1 MQVPEI
7 DQQAGVFGRDM
18 APPKEAGCRQPF
30 VTLQGMLDRDALL
43 NSLAVLRRHSRPSG
57 RAPYKPLTM
66 LWALG
71 RIWADQT
78 ASRLVP
84 FEEIRAGV
92 KPLLLQFGGPTGS
105 STNPVNPIWRLQ
117 FDADGALWEC
127 RTTRP
132 AIVSPEGSPSVGEL
146 IATEAHFGL
155 SAPLFVML
163 VSDSILRLE
172 AGYVLAE
179 QVCPPTLWPELFEA
193 TGIPFEDSGSP
204 VVLPIT
210 ATRTRSI
217 SSRLSRDPRFRTA
230 VLEAYGRRCA
240 VCGTSP
246 QLGATRFGVE
256 AAHIRWVTE
265 NGPDAISNGLALCV
279 MHHRG
284 LDRGAFTLHEDLR
297 VRVSPRLI
305 RPDDDVGDH
314 FWRFD
319 GQCLGLPDRKDDRPL
334 REHVDWHR
342 REVFAAG

>member
-1 MQVPEI
+1 M
-7 DQQAGVFGRDM
+7 DQQPGYFGRVVTTQS
-18 APPKEAGCRQPF
+18 ESTRRQPS
-30 VTLQGMLDRDALL
+30 VTLQDMLDRDALL
-43 NSLAVLRRHSRPSG
+43 DSIAALRRHSRPGG

-66 LWALG
+66 LWAIG
-71 RIWADQT
+71 RIWAGQT
-78 ASRLVP
+78 SSRLVP

-92 KPLLLQFGGPTGS
+92 KPLLLQFGGPIGP

-117 FDADGALWEC
+117 FDANGQLWEC

-132 AIVSPEGSPSVGEL
+132 AIVSREGSPSVGEL

-155 SAPLFVML
+155 SASLFAML
-163 VSDSILRLE
+163 VNDPILRLE
-172 AGYVLAE
+172 VGYVLAE

-204 VVLPIT
+204 VILPIT
-210 ATRTRSI
+210 ATRTRLI
-217 SSRLSRDPRFRTA
+217 SSRPSRDPRFRTA

-246 QLGATRFGVE
+246 QLGNTRFGIE
-256 AAHIRWVTE
+256 AAHIRWVAE
-265 NGPDAISNGLALCV
+265 DGPDAISNGLALCV

-297 VRVSPRLI
+297 VRVSPRLV
-305 RPDDDVGDH
+305 RSDDDSRDH

-319 GQCLGLPDRKDDRPL
+319 GQCLGLPDREVDRPL